1 MTYSVNP
8 QSLFGAFSVPGD
20 VVDKHIKLAGAV
32 QLKVLLYIF
41 RNPAAPI
48 EAEGISA
55 YLSVPAS
62 DVRDCLQFWADAGIL
77 ICDGKTVSIS
87 TGETKKAPT
96 RTVRPK
102 AIKPSHSEVAKR
114 GLENEEISFLL
125 RETQQKLG
133 RTLRD
138 SESSTLVWLYD
149 DEGVSVSVLLM
160 AVEFA
165 ISDGKGNIGYIEKT
179 VLDWIDSGVET
190 AADAEKKIA
199 EIYKNRTYFAI
210 LRTAFGLGDRLPGKK
225 EQEYANLWIGEWK
238 LSRDMLRAA
247 YETCVDNTGKYSLPY
262 IAKVLKMWHEKG
274 YKSPE
279 DIKDEKSQTTPRSFD
294 TSDHSLFQS
303 MLSAIDED

>member
-77 ICDGKTVSIS
+77 ICDGKAVSIN
-87 TGETKKAPT
+87 TGETKKAPA

-179 VLDWIDSGVET
+179 VLDWIDGGVET

-279 DIKDEKSQTTPRSFD
+279 DIKDEKSQTAPRSFD

-303 MLSAIDED
+303 MLSAID

>member
-1 MTYSVNP
+1 MKYSVNP
-8 QSLFGAFSVPGD
+8 QSLFGAFSVPAD

-48 EAEGISA
+48 EAEGISS

-77 ICDGKTVSIS
+77 ACDGNSVSL
-87 TGETKKAPT
+87 KAEEPKMTST

-114 GLENEEISFLL
+114 GLENPEISFLL

-179 VLDWIDSGVET
+179 VLDWIDCGVET

-199 EIYKNRTYFAI
+199 EIYKTRTYFSF
-210 LRTAFGLGDRLPGKK
+210 LKTAFGLGDRLPGKK

-238 LSRDMLRAA
+238 LNRDMLRAA

-262 IAKVLKMWHEKG
+262 IAKVIKQWHEKG
-274 YKSPE
+274 YETPE
-279 DIKDEKSQTTPRSFD
+279 DIKDEKTTTAARSFD